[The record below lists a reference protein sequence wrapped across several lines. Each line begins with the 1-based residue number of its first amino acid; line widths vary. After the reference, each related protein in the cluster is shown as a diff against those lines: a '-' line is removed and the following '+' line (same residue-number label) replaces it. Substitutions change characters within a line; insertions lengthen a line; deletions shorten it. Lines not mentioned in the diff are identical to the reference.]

1 MTYRLLF
8 LVEFLAKLLWWEK
21 LLAPPFCP
29 TCFTILLH
37 IYHQTL
43 GEKKRQI
50 VFLKSFWYHKE
61 HRYQTIYLTEMKIQ

>member
-8 LVEFLAKLLWWEK
+8 LVEFLAKLLLWEK

-43 GEKKRQI
+43 VEKKRQI
-50 VFLKSFWYHKE
+50 VTGFP
-61 HRYQTIYLTEMKIQ
+61 

>member
-21 LLAPPFCP
+21 LLAAPFCP

-43 GEKKRQI
+43 GEKKDKLLL
-50 VFLKSFWYHKE
+50 VFLKSFIGIIRSIDIKPH
-61 HRYQTIYLTEMKIQ
+61 I